1 MIFLNNFLTVL
12 RKELLDVF
20 RDKKT
25 LAFTILLPILIYP
38 IMFNIMSMTINSSQ
52 EEAEKQIRIVI
63 DGDKSSELFKLLEI
77 QPNINIQDI
86 NEPKEALKN
95 GDIQL
100 IISIPQGIDKLIEE
114 KKEAKIELLIDDQSS
129 KSTFSASAINQLID
143 EYSKEIVNER
153 LKGLNVDSS
162 IINPLLVEQKSG
174 INDGEV
180 NEFGNLMVGM
190 LPAFIVIL
198 LLTPTVGLAAELG
211 AGEKEKSTFEPLLS
225 TGSSRNS
232 LLFAKVG
239 TIAIILCGTL
249 IASMI
254 SLTLSF
260 KGFVNNVSEG
270 VSDITFSI
278 DIKSI
283 GLIILFSFILIL
295 VISMMQIGVS
305 MYARS
310 TKEANTYLTGLL
322 MPIMIAAFIPMY
334 LDIKSMSMIFY
345 NIPFLNTVC
354 VMKEIIIGIYNMQHI
369 LIVLGWNLVYVGFA
383 VIVVKHLFSKEEI
396 VFRV

>member
-1 MIFLNNFLTVL
+1 MNNFLTVL

-25 LAFTILLPILIYP
+25 LAFTILLPILMYP
-38 IMFNIMSMTINSSQ
+38 IMFNIMSMTMNSSK
-52 EEAEKQIRIVI
+52 EEADKEIRIVI
-63 DGDKSSELFKLLEI
+63 EGDKSSELSKLLES
-77 QPNINIQDI
+77 QSNIKIQDI
-86 NEPKEALKN
+86 EEPKEALKK

-100 IISIPQGIDKLIEE
+100 IMEIPEGIDKLIEE
-114 KKEAKIELLIDDQSS
+114 QKEAKIELLIDDQSS
-129 KSTFSASAINQLID
+129 KSTMSASTINQLI
-143 EYSKEIVNER
+143 EQYSKEIVNKR
-153 LKGLNVDSS
+153 LEGLKVDSS

-180 NEFGNLMVGM
+180 NEIGTAMVGM
-190 LPAFIVIL
+190 LPAFIIIL

-232 LLFAKVG
+232 LLWGKVA

-249 IASMI
+249 IASMT
-254 SLTLSF
+254 SLCLSF
-260 KGFVNNVSEG
+260 KGFVDEMSEG
-270 VSDITFSI
+270 AGSINLSI

-283 GLIILFSFILIL
+283 GLIVLFSIILIL

-310 TKEANTYLTGLL
+310 TKEANTYLSGLL
-322 MPIMIAAFIPMY
+322 VPIMLAAFIPMN

-369 LIVLGWNLVYVGFA
+369 LIVLGWNLVYVGLA

-396 VFRV
+396 VFRI